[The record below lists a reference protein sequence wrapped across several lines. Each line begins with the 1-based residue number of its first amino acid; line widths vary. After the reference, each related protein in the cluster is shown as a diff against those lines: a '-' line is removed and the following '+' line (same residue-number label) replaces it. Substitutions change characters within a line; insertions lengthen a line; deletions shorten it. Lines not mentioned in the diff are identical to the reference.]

1 MSNELIY
8 EIARQIAEQINQ
20 KVNIPFLNED
30 EEQALFQLLVL
41 KALEILWSLRNEKPK
56 GGLK

>member
-30 EEQALFQLLVL
+30 EEQALFQLMVL
-41 KALEILWSLRNEKPK
+41 KALEILWSLRKDGSK
-56 GGLK
+56 AK